1 MLSVTSKQMSLP
13 LSTLAH
19 SDGHCLA
26 LGIHLQLEILDYPS
40 VATVTFFLDNSINAE
55 NTTQ

>member
-26 LGIHLQLEILDYPS
+26 LGIHLQLEILDYHQYCHCDIFP
-40 VATVTFFLDNSINAE
+40 
-55 NTTQ
+55 